1 MPDLAQI
8 AFYLGV
14 IAYSAASTVF
24 FLELLRADPQKAPG
38 VFGPRLLGLG
48 AVIHAGHVVTASLLT
63 NVCPVESLH
72 FGLSL
77 TALGAVVAYL
87 LLRKRFRLHAVG
99 AIVGPL
105 ALTFLIGAQFVS
117 TPAVEAELPRGLL
130 AFHIASNLLG
140 LGVFLVAGGSSALY
154 VAVERRL
161 RSKKLGLSQ
170 ASSRLP
176 PLEAL
181 DRAAHRLLLVGF
193 PLLTFG
199 VVTGAVFTQRVT
211 EGGSAAVF
219 RTVLGYATWGLLAAV
234 LLLRQII
241 GLRGRRAAYGTL
253 AGVACVLLVLL
264 VYAVRGGAA

>member
-1 MPDLAQI
+1 MPELAPV

-14 IAYSAASTVF
+14 VAYSGTATVF
-24 FLELLRADPQKAPG
+24 FLELLRGDPQKAPG
-38 VFGPRLLGLG
+38 VLGPRLLVLA
-48 AVIHAGHVVTASLLT
+48 AVIHAGHVVIASLLN

-77 TALGAVVAYL
+77 SALGAVVAYL

-99 AIVGPL
+99 AIVAPL

-117 TPAVEAELPRGLL
+117 APRSEAELPRGLL
-130 AFHIASNLLG
+130 ALHIAANLIG

-154 VAVERRL
+154 VVLERRL
-161 RSKKLGLSQ
+161 RQKKLGLSPS
-170 ASSRLP
+170 SSRLP

-181 DRAAHRLLLVGF
+181 DRAAHRLLLAGF

-199 VVTGAVFTQRVT
+199 VVTGAVFTQRVA
-211 EGGSAAVF
+211 EAGSVAVL

-234 LLLRQII
+234 LLLRQVI

-253 AGVACVLLVLL
+253 AGVACVLVVLL
-264 VYAVRGGAA
+264 VYAVRGGAT

>member
-1 MPDLAQI
+1 MPELAPI

-14 IAYSAASTVF
+14 IAYSAAATVF
-24 FLELLRADPQKAPG
+24 FLELLRREPDKVPG
-38 VFGPRLLGLG
+38 TLLMVGGL
-48 AVIHAGHVVTASLLT
+48 IHGLHVVAASLLS

-77 TALGAVVAYL
+77 SALGAVVAYL
-87 LLRKRFRLHAVG
+87 LLRRRFRLHAVG
-99 AIVGPL
+99 ALVAPL
-105 ALTFLIGAQFVS
+105 ALTFLIGAQFV
-117 TPAVEAELPRGLL
+117 AVPRSDADVPRGLL
-130 AFHIASNLLG
+130 ALHIAANLIG
-140 LGVFLVAGGSSALY
+140 LGVFLVAGGSSGLY
-154 VAVERRL
+154 VLLERRL
-161 RSKKLGLSQ
+161 RQKKLGLSPT
-170 ASSRLP
+170 SSRLP

-211 EGGSAAVF
+211 EGGSAAVL

>member
-1 MPDLAQI
+1 MPELPTI
-8 AFYLGV
+8 AFSLGV
-14 IAYSAASTVF
+14 VAYSVASTVF
-24 FLELLRADPQKAPG
+24 FLELLRRAPEKAPG
-38 VFGPRLLGLG
+38 ALGPRLLVL
-48 AVIHAGHVVTASLLT
+48 AAAIHALHVISASLLN

-87 LLRKRFRLHAVG
+87 LLRRRFRLHAVG
-99 AIVGPL
+99 AIVAPL

-117 TPAVEAELPRGLL
+117 SPHSEAELPRGLL
-130 AFHIASNLLG
+130 AFHIAANLIG

-154 VAVERRL
+154 VLVDRRL
-161 RSKKLGLSQ
+161 RNKKHALS
-170 ASSRLP
+170 AGSSRLP

-199 VVTGAVFTQRVT
+199 VVTGAVFTHRVA
-211 EGGSAAVF
+211 EGGSAAVI

-234 LLLRQII
+234 LLLRQVI

-253 AGVACVLLVLL
+253 LGVACVLAVLL

>member
-14 IAYSAASTVF
+14 VVYSAASTVF
-24 FLELLRADPQKAPG
+24 FLELLRSASQKPPG
-38 VFGPRLLGLG
+38 NFGPRLLGVG
-48 AVIHAGHVVTASLLT
+48 AAIHAAHVVSASLLS

-77 TALGAVVAYL
+77 SALGAVVAYL
-87 LLRKRFRLHAVG
+87 VLRRRFRLHAVG

-117 TPAVEAELPRGLL
+117 TPTPGAELPRGLL
-130 AFHIASNLLG
+130 SLHIAANLLG

-161 RSKKLGLSQ
+161 RSKKLG
-170 ASSRLP
+170 SSRLP
-176 PLEAL
+176 PLDAL
-181 DRAAHRLLLVGF
+181 DRAAHRLLLIGF

-199 VVTGAVFTQRVT
+199 VVTGAVFTQRVA
-211 EGGSAAVF
+211 EAGGAAAL
-219 RTVLGYATWGLLAAV
+219 RTGLGYTTWALLAAV
-234 LLLRQII
+234 LLLRQIT
-241 GLRGRRAAYGTL
+241 GLSGRRAAYGTL
-253 AGVACVLLVLL
+253 AGVACVLVVML
-264 VYAVRGGAA
+264 VYAVRGGTA